1 MFYLDLDEIDLLI
14 KKFLLISR
22 NRFNLYS
29 FRNRDHWILSG
40 KDTKD
45 RILQFLT
52 NHGIDATDLRIR
64 LLTHLAVFGYNFN
77 PVSFYF
83 CFDQSSQPVCAI
95 AEVGNTFGEQKLF
108 FMGKEHFL
116 NGAFSDRQTKYFYVS
131 PFINMDTD
139 FDFHLAVPDETLL
152 IRINGL
158 QEGRKFFL
166 SSLTGKRKPLTDA
179 KLWWYL
185 IRFPLITLQVIAG
198 IHWQALKLFLK
209 KLPYHKKEHFPE
221 LQREV
226 IYGRNS

>member
-1 MFYLDLDEIDLLI
+1 
-14 KKFLLISR
+14 
-22 NRFNLYS
+22 
-29 FRNRDHWILSG
+29 
-40 KDTKD
+40 
-45 RILQFLT
+45 
-52 NHGIDATDLRIR
+52 
-64 LLTHLAVFGYNFN
+64 
-77 PVSFYF
+77 
-83 CFDQSSQPVCAI
+83 
-95 AEVGNTFGEQKLF
+95 
-108 FMGKEHFL
+108 L

-139 FDFHLAVPDETLL
+139 FDFHLAIPADALL
-152 IRINGL
+152 IRINGF
-158 QEGRKFFL
+158 QDERKFFL

-209 KLPYHKKEHFPE
+209 KLPYHKKDHFPE